1 MTRYP
6 VPMDL
11 GIAGRVAFVVGGT
24 GLIGRAVAESLL
36 AEGATVVLGAR
47 NPLGLE
53 QGHPELFA
61 RTGHVAVDTLDADSV
76 QGAVDSVVAQYG
88 SIDIL
93 VNTAAPSA
101 RTLDSSRDRDP
112 QQVLGAIDG
121 KAMGYLRCA
130 NAVLPLM
137 KETGFGRVIN
147 VSGQNAFLTGS
158 LTGSV
163 RNSAAIVMS
172 KNLADLFAGTGVTV
186 NVVNPGFVVDEPS
199 TEVQLGKAGE
209 STPAQVA
216 ALVTFLASAQA
227 AAISGESIAVGH
239 RVLGVQ

>member
-1 MTRYP
+1 
-6 VPMDL
+6 MDL
-11 GIAGRVAFVVGGT
+11 GIAHPIALVVGGT
-24 GLIGRAVAESLL
+24 GLKRRAVAESLL
-36 AEGATVVLGAR
+36 AEGATVIVGSR
-47 NPLGLE
+47 NPGTLAD
-53 QGHPELFA
+53 GHPELFD
-61 RTGHVAVDTLDADSV
+61 RTGHVQIDTLDESSV
-76 QGAVDSVVAQYG
+76 QAAVDSVVAEYG

-112 QQVLGAIDG
+112 AQVLGAIDG

-137 KETGFGRVIN
+137 KQAGFGRVIN

-158 LTGSV
+158 VTGSV
-163 RNSAAIVMS
+163 RNSAVIVMS

-186 NVVNPGFVVDEPS
+186 NVVNPGFVVAEPS
-199 TEVQLGKAGE
+199 PDVQVGRGGE
-209 STPAQVA
+209 STAEQIA
-216 ALVTFLASAQA
+216 ALVTYLASAQA
-227 AAISGESIAVGH
+227 AAVSGESIAVGH